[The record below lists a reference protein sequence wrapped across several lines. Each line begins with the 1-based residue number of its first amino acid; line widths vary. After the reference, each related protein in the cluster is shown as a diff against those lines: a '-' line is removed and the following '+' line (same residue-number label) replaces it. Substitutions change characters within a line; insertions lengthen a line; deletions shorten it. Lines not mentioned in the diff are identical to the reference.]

1 MLSGNQLP
9 DHYAMTKPAT
19 ATLATPPRESTSAAA
34 LRPVSASELRSPLRM
49 YLELVCRQRPIR
61 SILLVITAAGGI
73 ALMGFEPLL
82 LKQLF
87 DLLQGGSSLTPD
99 LQKAALSVFGWIA
112 LVWLGSF
119 AMNRLREYVEAYTA
133 PTVRQEIQELLLAWV
148 MRHSAGYFKQQFAG
162 SLAQNI
168 KQAGTALGVLV
179 SIFFNDF
186 VRLIITTVLTLFLV
200 SKLSTEFV
208 WAMALWMM
216 AYYALCYW
224 FAKRTAPMFK
234 KFTQAGAKV
243 TGTLVDTLTNIDLV
257 RSFTTEKREQSLAT
271 SDLDIERTTSE
282 HNRKYIIFMNTV
294 LFGSGLL
301 FQIGFIAYAIHLYSL
316 DQLTL
321 GDVSFMISLAAILVA
336 NVNGLCGQLLGFFE
350 HMGSLTSSLD
360 AILSPHEIKE
370 PTTANNLLAHSG
382 AIEFDNVQF
391 SYHDARPV
399 LSNLNLQIRAGE
411 KIGLVGPSGS
421 GKSTLLKLLTRQ
433 YNLKSGRILVDGQ
446 DISSVSLASLNLS
459 IAEIP
464 QESTMFHRS
473 LRANITYVSSDISE
487 ERLHQ
492 VLKQAK
498 CDEFIRERE
507 QGLEAIVGERGTHLS
522 GGERQRIA
530 IARALLKDA
539 PILVMDEATSS
550 LDSHTEHQITEAIA
564 EVIRGRTVIAIAHRL
579 STLTAMDRIV
589 YMENGRILEQG
600 SHQELLALD
609 GHYARLWEQQ
619 SEGFV
624 S

>member
-1 MLSGNQLP
+1 
-9 DHYAMTKPAT
+9 MTKSAT
-19 ATLATPPRESTSAAA
+19 ATLAPPARESAHDA
-34 LRPVSASELRSPLRM
+34 LPQPTSASELRSPLRM
-49 YLELVCRQRPIR
+49 YLELVCRQRPLR
-61 SILLVITAAGGI
+61 SVLLVITAAGGI

-99 LQKAALSVFGWIA
+99 LQKNALTLFGWIG
-112 LVWLGSF
+112 LVWIGSF
-119 AMNRLREYVEAYTA
+119 AMNRLREYVEVYTA

-168 KQAGTALGVLV
+168 KQAGGAIAVLV
-179 SIFFNDF
+179 SLMFNDF
-186 VRLIITTVLTLFLV
+186 VRLIITTILTLFLV
-200 SKLSTEFV
+200 SKLSSEFV
-208 WAMALWMM
+208 WAMALWLM

-257 RSFTTEKREQSLAT
+257 RSFATEKRERAIAVQ
-271 SDLDIERTTSE
+271 DLDVERTTSE
-282 HNRKYIIFMNTV
+282 HNRRYIIFMNTV
-294 LFGSGLL
+294 LFGGVLL
-301 FQIGFIAYAIHLYSL
+301 FQISFIAYAIHLYSL
-316 DQLTL
+316 DQLSL
-321 GDVSFMISLAAILVA
+321 GDVSLMISLAAILAA
-336 NVNGLCGQLLGFFE
+336 NVNGLCGQLLNFFE
-350 HMGSLTSSLD
+350 QIGSLTSSLD
-360 AILSPHEIKE
+360 TILKQHDIKE
-370 PTTANNLLAHSG
+370 PTIAKNLLAHSG

-399 LSNLNLQIRAGE
+399 LSNLNLQIHAGE

-433 YNLKSGRILVDGQ
+433 YNIKAGRILIDGQ
-446 DISSVSLASLNLS
+446 DISTVSLASLNLS

-473 LRANITYVSSDISE
+473 LRANITYASGEISE
-487 ERLHQ
+487 ARLQ
-492 VLKQAK
+492 QILEQAK

-600 SHQELLALD
+600 SHKELLALG

>member
-1 MLSGNQLP
+1 
-9 DHYAMTKPAT
+9 
-19 ATLATPPRESTSAAA
+19 
-34 LRPVSASELRSPLRM
+34 
-49 YLELVCRQRPIR
+49 
-61 SILLVITAAGGI
+61 
-73 ALMGFEPLL
+73 
-82 LKQLF
+82 
-87 DLLQGGSSLTPD
+87 
-99 LQKAALSVFGWIA
+99 
-112 LVWLGSF
+112 
-119 AMNRLREYVEAYTA
+119 
-133 PTVRQEIQELLLAWV
+133 

-168 KQAGTALGVLV
+168 KQAGGAIAVLV
-179 SIFFNDF
+179 SLLFNDF
-186 VRLIITTVLTLFLV
+186 VRLIITTILTLFLV
-200 SKLSTEFV
+200 SKLSPEFV
-208 WAMALWMM
+208 WAMAAWLM

-257 RSFTTEKREQSLAT
+257 RSFATEKRERAIAIQ
-271 SDLDIERTTSE
+271 DLDVERTTSE
-282 HNRKYIIFMNTV
+282 HNRKYIIFMNSV
-294 LFGSGLL
+294 LFGGVLL

-321 GDVSFMISLAAILVA
+321 GDVSLMISLAAILAA
-336 NVNGLCGQLLGFFE
+336 NVNGLCGQLLNFFE
-350 HMGSLTSSLD
+350 QIGSLTSSLD
-360 AILSPHEIKE
+360 TILKQHEIKE
-370 PTTANNLLAHSG
+370 PATATHLVAHSG

-399 LSNLNLQIRAGE
+399 LSYLNLHIRAGE

-433 YNLKSGRILVDGQ
+433 YNLKSGRVLIDGQ
-446 DISSVSLASLNLS
+446 DISTVSLASLNLS

-473 LRANITYVSSDISE
+473 LRANITYASGDISD
-487 ERLHQ
+487 ERLQQ

-589 YMENGRILEQG
+589 YMEKGCILEQG
-600 SHQELLALD
+600 SHQELLALH

-624 S
+624 A

>member
-1 MLSGNQLP
+1 
-9 DHYAMTKPAT
+9 MTKPAT
-19 ATLATPPRESTSAAA
+19 ATLASPSRESAHDTPYHPA
-34 LRPVSASELRSPLRM
+34 SASELDSPLRM
-49 YLELVCRQRPIR
+49 YLELVCRQRPVR

-99 LQKAALSVFGWIA
+99 LQKTALSVFGWIA

-119 AMNRLREYVEAYTA
+119 AMNRLREYVEVYTA

-168 KQAGTALGVLV
+168 KQAGGAIAVLV
-179 SIFFNDF
+179 SLLFNDF
-186 VRLIITTVLTLFLV
+186 VRLIITTILTLFLV
-200 SKLSTEFV
+200 SKLSPEFV
-208 WAMALWMM
+208 WAMAAWLM

-257 RSFTTEKREQSLAT
+257 RSFATEKRERAIAIQ
-271 SDLDIERTTSE
+271 DFDVERTTSE
-282 HNRKYIIFMNTV
+282 HNRKYIIFMNSV
-294 LFGSGLL
+294 LFGGVLL

-321 GDVSFMISLAAILVA
+321 GDVSLMISLAAILAA
-336 NVNGLCGQLLGFFE
+336 NVNGLCGQLLNFFE
-350 HMGSLTSSLD
+350 QIGSLTSSLD
-360 AILSPHEIKE
+360 TILKQHEIKE
-370 PTTANNLLAHSG
+370 PTTATHLVAHSG

-399 LSNLNLQIRAGE
+399 LSNLNLHIRAGE

-433 YNLKSGRILVDGQ
+433 YNLKSGRVLIDGQ
-446 DISSVSLASLNLS
+446 DISTASLASLNLS

-473 LRANITYVSSDISE
+473 LRANITYASGDISD
-487 ERLHQ
+487 ERLQQ

-600 SHQELLALD
+600 SHQELLALH

-624 S
+624 A

>member
-1 MLSGNQLP
+1 
-9 DHYAMTKPAT
+9 MTKPAT
-19 ATLATPPRESTSAAA
+19 ATLASPSRESAHDTPYHPA
-34 LRPVSASELRSPLRM
+34 SASELDSPLRM
-49 YLELVCRQRPIR
+49 YLELVCRQRPVR

-99 LQKAALSVFGWIA
+99 LQKTALSVFGWIA

-119 AMNRLREYVEAYTA
+119 AMNRLREYVEVYTA

-168 KQAGTALGVLV
+168 KQAGGAIAVLV
-179 SIFFNDF
+179 SLLFNDF
-186 VRLIITTVLTLFLV
+186 VRLIITTILTLFLV
-200 SKLSTEFV
+200 SKLSPEFV
-208 WAMALWMM
+208 WAMAAWLM

-257 RSFTTEKREQSLAT
+257 RSFATEKRERAIAIQ
-271 SDLDIERTTSE
+271 DLDVERTTSE

-294 LFGSGLL
+294 LFGGVLL

-321 GDVSFMISLAAILVA
+321 GDVSLMISLAAILAA
-336 NVNGLCGQLLGFFE
+336 NVNGLCGQLLNFFE
-350 HMGSLTSSLD
+350 QIGSLTSSLD
-360 AILSPHEIKE
+360 TILKQHEIKE
-370 PTTANNLLAHSG
+370 PTTATHLVAHSG

-399 LSNLNLQIRAGE
+399 LSNLNLHIRAGE

-433 YNLKSGRILVDGQ
+433 YNLKSGRVLIDGQ
-446 DISSVSLASLNLS
+446 DISTVSLASLNLS

-473 LRANITYVSSDISE
+473 LRANITYASGDISE
-487 ERLHQ
+487 ERLQQ

-589 YMENGRILEQG
+589 YMENGCILEQG

-609 GHYARLWEQQ
+609 GRYARLWEQQ

>member
-1 MLSGNQLP
+1 
-9 DHYAMTKPAT
+9 MTKPAS
-19 ATLATPPRESTSAAA
+19 ATLAPPSSESSREERP
-34 LRPVSASELRSPLRM
+34 RPVSASELRSPLRM
-49 YLELVCRQRPIR
+49 YLELVCRQRPLR

-87 DLLQGGSSLTPD
+87 DLLQGGSSQTTD
-99 LQKAALSVFGWIA
+99 FQNSALSLFGAIGLAWI
-112 LVWLGSF
+112 GSF
-119 AMNRLREYVEAYTA
+119 AMNRLREYVEVYTA

-168 KQAGTALGVLV
+168 KQAGGAMAVLV
-179 SIFFNDF
+179 SLLFNDF

-200 SKLSTEFV
+200 SKLSSEFV

-216 AYYALCYW
+216 SYYVLCYW

-243 TGTLVDTLTNIDLV
+243 TGTLVDTLTNIDLI
-257 RSFTTEKREQSLAT
+257 RSFATEKREREIASR
-271 SDLDIERTTSE
+271 DLDVERTTSE
-282 HNRKYIIFMNTV
+282 HNRKYIIFMNTA
-294 LFGSGLL
+294 LFGGVLL

-316 DQLTL
+316 EQLSL
-321 GDVSFMISLAAILVA
+321 GDVSLMISLAAILAA
-336 NVNGLCGQLLGFFE
+336 NVNGLCGQLLNFFE
-350 HMGSLTSSLD
+350 QIGSLTSSLD
-360 AILSPHEIKE
+360 AILKQHEIIESSNAKK
-370 PTTANNLLAHSG
+370 LLAHSG
-382 AIEFDNVQF
+382 DIEFNNVQF
-391 SYHDARPV
+391 SYHNTRPI
-399 LSNLNLQIRAGE
+399 LSNLNLHIRAGE

-433 YNLKSGRILVDGQ
+433 YNIKAGRILIDGQ
-446 DISSVSLASLNLS
+446 DISIVSLDSLNLS

-464 QESTMFHRS
+464 QDCTMFHRS
-473 LRANITYVSSDISE
+473 LRENITYASSDISE
-487 ERLHQ
+487 GRLQQ

-550 LDSHTEHQITEAIA
+550 LDSHTEHQIIDAIT
-564 EVIRGRTVIAIAHRL
+564 EVIRGRTVIAVAHRL
-579 STLTAMDRIV
+579 STLSAMDRIV
-589 YMENGRILEQG
+589 YMENGLILEQG

-609 GHYARLWEQQ
+609 GHYARMWEQQ

-624 S
+624 A

>member
-1 MLSGNQLP
+1 
-9 DHYAMTKPAT
+9 MTKPAT
-19 ATLATPPRESTSAAA
+19 ATLAPPPRESTREVES
-34 LRPVSASELRSPLRM
+34 RPVSASELRSPLRM

-99 LQKAALSVFGWIA
+99 LQKAALNVFGWIA

-224 FAKRTAPMFK
+224 FAKRTAPMFQ

-257 RSFTTEKREQSLAT
+257 RSFATEKREQP
-271 SDLDIERTTSE
+271 E
-282 HNRKYIIFMNTV
+282 
-294 LFGSGLL
+294 
-301 FQIGFIAYAIHLYSL
+301 
-316 DQLTL
+316 
-321 GDVSFMISLAAILVA
+321 
-336 NVNGLCGQLLGFFE
+336 
-350 HMGSLTSSLD
+350 
-360 AILSPHEIKE
+360 
-370 PTTANNLLAHSG
+370 
-382 AIEFDNVQF
+382 
-391 SYHDARPV
+391 
-399 LSNLNLQIRAGE
+399 
-411 KIGLVGPSGS
+411 
-421 GKSTLLKLLTRQ
+421 
-433 YNLKSGRILVDGQ
+433 
-446 DISSVSLASLNLS
+446 
-459 IAEIP
+459 
-464 QESTMFHRS
+464 
-473 LRANITYVSSDISE
+473 
-487 ERLHQ
+487 
-492 VLKQAK
+492 
-498 CDEFIRERE
+498 
-507 QGLEAIVGERGTHLS
+507 
-522 GGERQRIA
+522 
-530 IARALLKDA
+530 
-539 PILVMDEATSS
+539 
-550 LDSHTEHQITEAIA
+550 
-564 EVIRGRTVIAIAHRL
+564 
-579 STLTAMDRIV
+579 
-589 YMENGRILEQG
+589 
-600 SHQELLALD
+600 
-609 GHYARLWEQQ
+609 
-619 SEGFV
+619 
-624 S
+624 

>member
-1 MLSGNQLP
+1 
-9 DHYAMTKPAT
+9 MTKPAT
-19 ATLATPPRESTSAAA
+19 ATLAPPPRVSTSEG
-34 LRPVSASELRSPLRM
+34 LHRPVSASELRSPLRM
-49 YLELVCRQRPIR
+49 YLELVCRQHPLR

-73 ALMGFEPLL
+73 SLMGFEPLL

-99 LQKAALSVFGWIA
+99 LQKNALSLFGWIG

-119 AMNRLREYVEAYTA
+119 AMNRVREYFEAHTA
-133 PTVRQEIQELLLAWV
+133 PTVRQEIQEELLAWV

-168 KQAGTALGVLV
+168 KQAGTALAVLV
-179 SIFFNDF
+179 SLFFNDF

-200 SKLSTEFV
+200 SKLSSEFV

-257 RSFTTEKREQSLAT
+257 RSFATEQRERERAIL
-271 SDLDIERTTSE
+271 DLDVERTTSE
-282 HNRKYIIFMNTV
+282 YNRKYIIFMNSV
-294 LFGSGLL
+294 LFGGVLL
-301 FQIGFIAYAIHLYSL
+301 FQIGFIAYTIHLYSL

-321 GDVSFMISLAAILVA
+321 GDVSLMISLAAILAA
-336 NVNGLCGQLLGFFE
+336 NVNGLCGQLLNFFE
-350 HMGSLTSSLD
+350 QIGSLTSSLD
-360 AILSPHEIKE
+360 TILSPHEIKE
-370 PTTANNLLAHSG
+370 PAVANNLLAHSG

-399 LSNLNLQIRAGE
+399 LSDLNFHIRAGE

-433 YNLKSGRILVDGQ
+433 YNLKSGRILIDGQ
-446 DISSVSLASLNLS
+446 DISTVSLASLNLS

-473 LRANITYVSSDISE
+473 LRANITYASGDVPE

-498 CDEFIRERE
+498 CDEFIRDRE

-564 EVIRGRTVIAIAHRL
+564 EVIRSRTVIAIAHRL

-600 SHQELLALD
+600 SHQELLAID

-624 S
+624 A

>member
-1 MLSGNQLP
+1 
-9 DHYAMTKPAT
+9 MTKPAT
-19 ATLATPPRESTSAAA
+19 ATLASPSRESAHDA
-34 LRPVSASELRSPLRM
+34 LYHPASASELDSPLSM
-49 YLELVCRQRPIR
+49 YLELVCRQRPVR

-99 LQKAALSVFGWIA
+99 LQKTALSVFGWIA

-119 AMNRLREYVEAYTA
+119 AMNRIREYVEVYTA

-168 KQAGTALGVLV
+168 KQAGGAIAVLV
-179 SIFFNDF
+179 SLLFNDF
-186 VRLIITTVLTLFLV
+186 VRLIITTILTLFLV
-200 SKLSTEFV
+200 SKLSPEFV
-208 WAMALWMM
+208 WAMAAWLM

-257 RSFTTEKREQSLAT
+257 RSFATEKRERAIAIQ
-271 SDLDIERTTSE
+271 DLDVERTTSE
-282 HNRKYIIFMNTV
+282 HNRKYIIFMNSV
-294 LFGSGLL
+294 LFGGVLL

-321 GDVSFMISLAAILVA
+321 GDVSLMISLAAILAA
-336 NVNGLCGQLLGFFE
+336 NVNGLCGQLLNFFE
-350 HMGSLTSSLD
+350 QIGSLTSSLD
-360 AILSPHEIKE
+360 TILKQHDIKE
-370 PTTANNLLAHSG
+370 PTTATHLVAHSG

-399 LSNLNLQIRAGE
+399 LSNLNLRIRAGE

-433 YNLKSGRILVDGQ
+433 YNIKSGRVLIDGQ
-446 DISSVSLASLNLS
+446 DISTVSLASLNLS

-473 LRANITYVSSDISE
+473 LRANITYASGDISD
-487 ERLHQ
+487 ERLQ
-492 VLKQAK
+492 EVLKQAK

-600 SHQELLALD
+600 SHQELLALH

-624 S
+624 A

>member
-1 MLSGNQLP
+1 
-9 DHYAMTKPAT
+9 MTKPST
-19 ATLATPPRESTSAAA
+19 ATLAPPPHVSNGDATPR
-34 LRPVSASELRSPLRM
+34 LVSASELRSPLRM
-49 YLELVCRQRPIR
+49 YLELVCRQRPLR
-61 SILLVITAAGGI
+61 SILLVITAAAGI
-73 ALMGFEPLL
+73 ALMSFEPLL
-82 LKQLF
+82 IKHLF
-87 DLLQGGSSLTPD
+87 DLLQSGSSMSPD
-99 LQKAALSVFGWIA
+99 FQTSALSIFGWIA

-119 AMNRLREYVEAYTA
+119 AMNRVREYVEAYTA

-179 SIFFNDF
+179 SIIFNDF

-200 SKLSTEFV
+200 SKLSSEFV
-208 WAMALWMM
+208 WAMGLWMM
-216 AYYALCYW
+216 SYYTLCYW

-257 RSFTTEKREQSLAT
+257 RSFATEKREQSLAIK
-271 SDLDIERTTSE
+271 DLDVERTTSE
-282 HNRKYIIFMNTV
+282 HNRKYIIFMNSV
-294 LFGSGLL
+294 LFGGVLL
-301 FQIGFIAYAIHLYSL
+301 FQIAFIAYAIHLYVL
-316 DQLTL
+316 NQLTL
-321 GDVSFMISLAAILVA
+321 GDVSFMISLAAILAV

-370 PTTANNLLAHSG
+370 PAVANNLLAHSG
-382 AIEFDNVQF
+382 AIEFDSVQF

-399 LSNLNLQIRAGE
+399 IGNLNLHIRAGE

-433 YNLKSGRILVDGQ
+433 YNLKDGRILIDGQ
-446 DISSVSLASLNLS
+446 DISTVSLASLNLS

-473 LRANITYVSSDISE
+473 LRANITYASGAVTE

-498 CDEFIRERE
+498 CDEFISDRE

-589 YMENGRILEQG
+589 YMENGCILEQG
-600 SHQELLALD
+600 SHQELLAID

-624 S
+624 A

>member
-1 MLSGNQLP
+1 
-9 DHYAMTKPAT
+9 MTKPAT
-19 ATLATPPRESTSAAA
+19 ATLASPSRESAHDA
-34 LRPVSASELRSPLRM
+34 LYHPASASELDSPLRM
-49 YLELVCRQRPIR
+49 YLELVCRQRPVR

-99 LQKAALSVFGWIA
+99 LQKTALSVFGWIA

-119 AMNRLREYVEAYTA
+119 AMNRLREYVEVYTA

-168 KQAGTALGVLV
+168 KQAGGAIAVLV
-179 SIFFNDF
+179 SLLFNDF
-186 VRLIITTVLTLFLV
+186 VRLIITTILTLFLV
-200 SKLSTEFV
+200 SKLSPEFV
-208 WAMALWMM
+208 WAMAAWLM

-257 RSFTTEKREQSLAT
+257 RSFATEKRERAIAIQ
-271 SDLDIERTTSE
+271 DLDVERTTSE
-282 HNRKYIIFMNTV
+282 HNRKYIIFMNSV
-294 LFGSGLL
+294 LFGGVLL

-321 GDVSFMISLAAILVA
+321 GDVSLMISLAAILAA
-336 NVNGLCGQLLGFFE
+336 NVNGLCGQLLNFFE
-350 HMGSLTSSLD
+350 QIGSLTSSLD
-360 AILSPHEIKE
+360 TILKQHEIKE
-370 PTTANNLLAHSG
+370 STTATHLVAHSG

-399 LSNLNLQIRAGE
+399 LSNLNLHIRAGE

-433 YNLKSGRILVDGQ
+433 YNLKSGRVLIDGQ
-446 DISSVSLASLNLS
+446 DISTVSLASLNLS

-473 LRANITYVSSDISE
+473 LRANITYASGDISE
-487 ERLHQ
+487 ERLQQ

-498 CDEFIRERE
+498 CNEFIRERE

-624 S
+624 A

>member
-1 MLSGNQLP
+1 
-9 DHYAMTKPAT
+9 MTKPAT
-19 ATLATPPRESTSAAA
+19 ATLASPSRESAHDTPYHPA
-34 LRPVSASELRSPLRM
+34 SASELDSPLRM
-49 YLELVCRQRPIR
+49 YLELVCRQRPVR

-99 LQKAALSVFGWIA
+99 LQKTALSVFGWIA

-119 AMNRLREYVEAYTA
+119 AMNRLREYVEVYTA

-168 KQAGTALGVLV
+168 KQAGGAIAVLV
-179 SIFFNDF
+179 SLLFNDF
-186 VRLIITTVLTLFLV
+186 VRLIITTILTLFLV
-200 SKLSTEFV
+200 SKLSPEFV
-208 WAMALWMM
+208 WAMAAWLM

-257 RSFTTEKREQSLAT
+257 RSFATEKRERAIAIQ
-271 SDLDIERTTSE
+271 DLDVERTTSE

-294 LFGSGLL
+294 LFGGVLL

-321 GDVSFMISLAAILVA
+321 GDVSLMISLAAILAA
-336 NVNGLCGQLLGFFE
+336 NVNGLCGQLLNFFE
-350 HMGSLTSSLD
+350 QIGSLTSSLD
-360 AILSPHEIKE
+360 TILKQHEIKE
-370 PTTANNLLAHSG
+370 PTTATHLVAHSG

-399 LSNLNLQIRAGE
+399 LSNLNLHIRAGE

-433 YNLKSGRILVDGQ
+433 YNLKSGRVLIDGQ
-446 DISSVSLASLNLS
+446 DISTVSLASLNLS

-473 LRANITYVSSDISE
+473 LRANITYASGDISE
-487 ERLHQ
+487 ERLQQ

-539 PILVMDEATSS
+539 PILVMDDAASS

-589 YMENGRILEQG
+589 YMENGCILEQG

-609 GHYARLWEQQ
+609 GRYARLWEQQ